1 MNSLKWRRYFERN
14 VACRRPIPWH
24 LGVHVEAHWRE
35 PLIHTLQRFQL
46 GESGEGTFLKQWARQ
61 AKDEEFMAAI
71 DLFVKEEQ
79 NHSHMMACLLH
90 GLEAP
95 LLDGHW
101 SDNLFVFLRRMG
113 GLKFEIMMFLVAEII
128 AKRFFRALYDGN
140 TDPVVRAVFR
150 QIVREERAHVAF
162 NCEALK
168 RFCTPLSAP
177 EKWAM
182 HGLWRVLF
190 RLTCL
195 LVMFDHRTA
204 LRAAGVGNRQFWSET
219 GAIFNRDIAKVF
231 PRKKPIVVPQSA
243 RVSTT

>member
-14 VACRRPIPWH
+14 AAQRKAVPWH
-24 LGVHVEAHWRE
+24 SGVQVEAHWRE

-46 GESGEGTFLKQWARQ
+46 GESGEGNFLKQWAMQ
-61 AKDEEFMAAI
+61 AHDDDFMAAI

-79 NHSHMMACLLH
+79 NHSHMMACLLRA
-90 GLEAP
+90 LEAP
-95 LLDGHW
+95 LLEGHW
-101 SDNLFVFLRRMG
+101 SDNLFVFARRLG

-128 AKRFFRALYDGN
+128 AKRFFRALYDGS

-168 RFCTPLSAP
+168 RFCEPLSEL

-182 HGLWRVLF
+182 RGLWRVLF

-195 LVMFDHRTA
+195 LVMFDHRGA
-204 LRAAGVGNRQFWSET
+204 LHAAGVSGVQFWNET

-231 PRKKPIVVPQSA
+231 PRQKPACSQHHV